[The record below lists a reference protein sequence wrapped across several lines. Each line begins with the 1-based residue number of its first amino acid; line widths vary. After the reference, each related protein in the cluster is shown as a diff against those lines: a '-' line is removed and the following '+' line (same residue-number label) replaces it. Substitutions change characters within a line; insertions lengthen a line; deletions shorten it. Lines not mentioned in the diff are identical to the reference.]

1 MAETGD
7 FVSIGIDQIQI
18 GLYVTLDLSWM
29 DHQFL
34 TNSFKIKNA
43 KQLEDLRRL
52 GLKNIRY
59 NPAKSD
65 SEPLPLPARP
75 AEPPQPATSVPNPEE
90 QAVIA
95 RKKERAARL
104 AKLRQSVT
112 QCEKK
117 FVEAAGTFKNINQ
130 NLYARPEESVRAAT
144 TLVSQMAESLLID
157 KDLAIHAMN
166 DKVVGEDV
174 YFHSLNVSVLAMML
188 AKEMKLSRDEIGLVG
203 LGAMFHDAGKTRV
216 PGRILNKTEPL
227 TTAEANFLAEHPRYG
242 EEIGRNLKL
251 PEAAIDIILHHHE
264 AMDGSGY
271 PDHLKGAQLLLPTR
285 IVAIANT
292 FDNLCN
298 HPNPA
303 KSLTPYE
310 AVSSMFAKQKNLF
323 DPAALSIFIRSMGIY
338 PPGTVVNLT
347 DDIWGMVV
355 SVNVNQPLKPVVL
368 IYDPEVPKEEAIL
381 LNLEEESELGI
392 VKTCRAVELPR
403 AVFDYL
409 SPRQRITY
417 YFNET
422 ESSKPRK

>member
-1 MAETGD
+1 MAEADD
-7 FVSIGIDQIQI
+7 FVSIGIDQLQI
-18 GLYVTLDLSWM
+18 GLFVSLELSWM
-29 DHQFL
+29 EHQFL

-52 GLKNIRY
+52 GLNSIRY

-65 SEPLPLPARP
+65 CRPLPPPSLAEPA
-75 AEPPQPATSVPNPEE
+75 PPQPAPDPEQ
-90 QAVIA
+90 QAIVA
-95 RKKERAARL
+95 SKRERVARL

-117 FVEAAGTFKNINQ
+117 FVEAAGTFKHINQ

-166 DKVVGEDV
+166 DKVAGEDV
-174 YFHSLNVSVLAMML
+174 YFHSLNVSILAMML
-188 AKEMKLSRDEIGLVG
+188 AKEMKLSRDQIGLVG
-203 LGAMFHDAGKTRV
+203 LGAMFHDIGKTRV
-216 PGRILNKTEPL
+216 PGKILNKTEPL

-242 EEIGRNLKL
+242 AEIGRNLKL
-251 PEAAIDIILHHHE
+251 PEPALDIILHHHE

-271 PDHLKGAQLLLPTR
+271 PDRLKGASLPLPTR
-285 IVAIANT
+285 IVTIANS

-298 HPNPA
+298 QPNPA
-303 KSLTPYE
+303 RSLTPHE
-310 AVSSMFAKQKNLF
+310 AVSGMFAKQKHLF
-323 DPAALSIFIRSMGIY
+323 DPTALSIFIRCMGVY
-338 PPGTVVNLT
+338 PPGTVVSLT
-347 DDIWGMVV
+347 DEIWGMVV
-355 SVNVNQPLKPVVL
+355 SVNVNQPLRPVVL
-368 IYDPEVPKEEAIL
+368 VYDPEVPRQEAIL
-381 LNLEEESELGI
+381 VNLEAETDLKI
-392 VKTCRAVELPR
+392 VRTCRSAELPR

-422 ESSKPRK
+422 ETAKPRR